1 MILHDTIYEW
11 DGKSNDG
18 EKPVAWWPGAYR
30 IRIIDLTAGTPQ
42 VIHLK
47 SRAVIC
53 RNRDK
58 GTSIRNCI
66 ESFAK
71 KVSQKYDLD
80 ITRVLWVEIGQ
91 EDPSDVQIA
100 TLKRVSPM
108 GGNDLFAASW
118 RPARPNELESL
129 SPFLVDFTDDPP
141 LEPPKAQGH

>member
-11 DGKSNDG
+11 DGKSSDG

-30 IRIIDLTAGTPQ
+30 IRIVDLTAGSPS

-58 GTSIRNCI
+58 GTSIQNCI
-66 ESFAK
+66 ENFAK

-91 EDPSDVQIA
+91 GNPNEVKVAI
-100 TLKRVSPM
+100 LKRVSPM
-108 GGNDLFAASW
+108 GGNDLFSATW

-129 SPFLVDFTDDPP
+129 APFLVDFTDDPP
-141 LEPPKAQGH
+141 LESPKVPGH